1 MIVIKLGGSLA
12 TSGKLQP
19 CLDKI
24 ESCYQDRAVVIV
36 AGGGVFADQ
45 VRSAQQQWQL
55 DDRTAHLMA
64 ILSMQ
69 QMALVIKAL
78 KPRFITAASIDEIR
92 LQASQ
97 QGVSVW
103 TPDFAELDRADI
115 PSTWDVTSDSLA
127 AWLAKMLA
135 ADELILVKS
144 GNIIADF
151 DVAKLVQEQIVDAS
165 FHKFTQQTSFKL
177 NIVNAEEF
185 VS

>member
-12 TSGKLQP
+12 TSGMLQP

-24 ESCYQDRAVVIV
+24 ERSYQGRAVVIV
-36 AGGGVFADQ
+36 PGGGVFADQ
-45 VRSAQQQWQL
+45 VRQLQQPWRF

-64 ILSMQ
+64 LLAMQ
-69 QMALVIKAL
+69 QMALVMNAL
-78 KPRFITAASIDEIR
+78 KPYFAVAASIAECSKQINKKGI
-92 LQASQ
+92 AIWS
-97 QGVSVW
+97 
-103 TPDFAELDRADI
+103 PDVAELDKAGI
-115 PSTWDVTSDSLA
+115 PSSWEITSDSLS
-127 AWLAKMLA
+127 AWLAKTLV

-144 GNIIADF
+144 VNIEPNF
-151 DVAKLVQEQIVDAS
+151 DVLKLVQQQIVDVS